1 MFEKLLSPL
10 TTARPIGTV
19 IRDLFVAL
27 GAVVAILGIIG
38 ILSPEQVAAIR
49 QQIDVISGQA
59 PALVLA
65 FGVLLTA
72 VTSILRTLKF
82 SSSDKAAE
90 VAKEVDKKIPPEA
103 AVRIPTPGAAPDIVV
118 MPK

>member
-1 MFEKLLSPL
+1 MLKKLLSPL
-10 TTARPIGTV
+10 TTASSAG
-19 IRDLFVAL
+19 VAL
-27 GAVVAILGIIG
+27 RYLSTIAGSVIAILGILG
-38 ILSPEQVAAIR
+38 LLSQEQV
-49 QQIDVISGQA
+49 D
-59 PALVLA
+59 ALTKQVPEL
-65 FGVLLTA
+65 VTA
-72 VTSILRTLKF
+72 VAALIPIAITVYATLTK